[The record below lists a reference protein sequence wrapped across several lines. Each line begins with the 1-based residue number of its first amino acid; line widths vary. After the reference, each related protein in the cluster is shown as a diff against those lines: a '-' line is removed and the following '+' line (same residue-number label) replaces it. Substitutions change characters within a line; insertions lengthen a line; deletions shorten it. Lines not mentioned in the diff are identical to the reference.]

1 MTDTLDLLQTIRN
14 VSARRGVFRAEAYF
28 FVMEALESAMA
39 EREEPGHIS
48 GTDLLES
55 IRELGTERFG
65 VMAGD
70 VFNDWGVQA
79 TVDFG
84 RIVFHLVEEGLLR
97 KREQDSLSDF
107 IDGFD
112 FREAFS
118 LRVFEGEG

>member
-1 MTDTLDLLQTIRN
+1 MTDTLDLLQTIRK
-14 VSARRGVFRAEAYF
+14 VATRRGVFRAEAYF

-48 GTDLLES
+48 GSDLLES
-55 IRELGTERFG
+55 IRRLGSERYG

-70 VFNDWGVQA
+70 VFNDWGVHA

-97 KREQDSLSDF
+97 KRDQDRLSDF

-112 FREAFS
+112 FREAFT
-118 LRVFEGEG
+118 LRVFEAEG

>member
-1 MTDTLDLLQTIRN
+1 MTDTIELLETIRK
-14 VSARRGVFRAEAYF
+14 VAARRGVFRAEAYF
-28 FVMEALESAMA
+28 FVMEGLELATA
-39 EREEPGHIS
+39 GRKAPRHVS
-48 GTDLLES
+48 GADLLES
-55 IRELGTERFG
+55 IRRLGAERYG

-97 KREQDSLSDF
+97 KRDQDRLSDF